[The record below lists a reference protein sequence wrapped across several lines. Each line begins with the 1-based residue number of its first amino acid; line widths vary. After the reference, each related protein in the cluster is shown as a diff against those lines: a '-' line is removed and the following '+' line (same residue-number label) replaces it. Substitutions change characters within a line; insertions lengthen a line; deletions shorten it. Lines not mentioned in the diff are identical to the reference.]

1 MRRTRVATRTL
12 TGLVRSCLLT
22 LVIAAVP
29 AAAHHSAT
37 MFDRDHARV
46 VEGKVKEFQWTNP
59 HAWLQ
64 LDAADAEGKP
74 VEWSIELG
82 GINSLA
88 RSGYRPGTFKPGDTV
103 AVFLAPHVDGVPA
116 GVYIGARLQ
125 DGTVLGRMP

>member
-1 MRRTRVATRTL
+1 MKAATIATAL
-12 TGLVRSCLLT
+12 LVC
-22 LVIAAVP
+22 AA

-37 MFDRDHARV
+37 MFDRTQARV
-46 VEGKVKEFQWTNP
+46 VAGTVKQFQWTNP

-64 LDAADAEGKP
+64 LEAADGDAK

-103 AVFLAPHVDGVPA
+103 SVFIAPHVDGVPA
-116 GVYIGARLQ
+116 GLYIGARLA
-125 DGTVLGRMP
+125 DGTVLGRME

>member
-1 MRRTRVATRTL
+1 MRHTTAHRRPWL
-12 TGLVRSCLLT
+12 
-22 LVIAAVP
+22 AALALALAALP
-29 AAAHHSAT
+29 AVAHHSAT

-64 LDAADAEGKP
+64 LDTTDAQNQSL
-74 VEWSIELG
+74 EWSIEMG

-88 RSGYRPGTFKPGDTV
+88 RSGYRPGTFKPGDSV

-116 GVYIGARLQ
+116 GLYIGARLA

>member
-1 MRRTRVATRTL
+1 MNTTPARRSLIRAVLLALAVAT
-12 TGLVRSCLLT
+12 G
-22 LVIAAVP
+22 P

-46 VEGKVKEFQWTNP
+46 VEGTVKEFQWTNP

-64 LDAADAEGKP
+64 LDAAGEQGKP
-74 VEWSIELG
+74 VEWSIEMG

-88 RSGYRPGTFKPGDTV
+88 RSGYRPGTFKPGDKVT
-103 AVFLAPHVDGVPA
+103 VFLAPHIDGVPA
-116 GVYIGARLQ
+116 GLYIGARLP